1 LFTLSWAAR
10 IRAAASNDP
19 REQRRSTETM
29 TMPDQPV
36 QAGETTQA
44 IEALFDEHRSFPP
57 PEAFARQA
65 NVRDPDIYKRAAAD
79 FEKFWEIEADRLDWF
94 ERWRKVLHW
103 DDKTKVARWFD
114 GGKLNVSY
122 NCLDRHV
129 AAGQGAQIAFFW
141 EGEPGDARTLT
152 YEELLR
158 ETCRLANALKE
169 LGVQRGDRVAIYMG
183 MVPQLPVALL
193 ACSRIG
199 AIHSVVFGGFSAE
212 SLRDRILD
220 GECKV
225 LITQDQGWRRGGKI
239 LLKNIADEALKD
251 VTCVEKVLV
260 LKRVGDP
267 VEWVAE
273 RDVWYHE
280 IVEKQID
287 RCEPERMDSEDVLYI
302 LYSSGTTAK
311 PKGIVHTTG
320 GYLTGI
326 ASTHYNIFD
335 IKRDTDVF
343 WCTADIG
350 WVTGHSYV
358 VYGPLANRTT
368 SVMYEGTP
376 DYPDK
381 DRFWT
386 LVEKYKITICYT
398 APTAIRT
405 FMKWGPEYAARHDLS
420 SIRLLGSVGEPINPE
435 AWMWYREH
443 IGGGR
448 CPVVDTWWQTETGMI
463 LVSPL
468 PGITATKPGSAT
480 FPYPG
485 VFADV
490 VDSEGRSVSLGGGGY
505 IVITKPWPAMLR
517 TLWKAHDRYLQTYWS
532 RFAKQGYYFPADGCK
547 RDKEGYY
554 WLLGRVDDVMNVSGH
569 RISTTEVESAFV
581 DHPKVAEAA
590 VVSKKD
596 DITGEAIAAFVT
608 LKGGGVGSA
617 GDADELRKHVASK
630 IGGFARPKYI
640 TFTPELPK
648 TRSGKIMR
656 RLLRDV
662 MEERPLG
669 DTTTLA
675 DATVVKN
682 LAEAAKSSKA
692 ED

>member
-1 LFTLSWAAR
+1 
-10 IRAAASNDP
+10 
-19 REQRRSTETM
+19 
-29 TMPDQPV
+29 MPDQHEH
-36 QAGETTQA
+36 AIETKQA
-44 IEALFDEHRSFPP
+44 IEALFDENRTFPP
-57 PEAFARQA
+57 LEAFARQA
-65 NVRDPDIYKRAAAD
+65 NVRDPDVYKQAAAD
-79 FEKFWEIEADRLDWF
+79 FEKFWEGEAERLDWF
-94 ERWRKVLHW
+94 EHWRKTLHW
-103 DDKTKVARWFD
+103 DDKAKVARWFD
-114 GGKLNVSY
+114 GGKLNASY

-129 AAGQGAQIAFFW
+129 GSGHGKQVAYFW
-141 EGEPGDARTLT
+141 EGEPGDARQIT

-169 LGVQRGDRVAIYMG
+169 LGVRRGDRVAIYMG
-183 MVPQLPVALL
+183 MVPQLPAALL
-193 ACSRIG
+193 ACARIG

-239 LLKNIADEALKD
+239 LLKNIADDALAGD
-251 VTCVEKVLV
+251 TCVEKVLV
-260 LKRVGDP
+260 VRRVGDP
-267 VEWVAE
+267 VHWEPQ

-280 IVEKQID
+280 MVHRQPD
-287 RCEPERMDSEDVLYI
+287 TCEPERMDAEDVLYI

-320 GYLTGI
+320 GYLTGVT
-326 ASTHYNIFD
+326 STHFNVFD
-335 IKRDTDVF
+335 IKRDSDVY

-350 WVTGHSYV
+350 WVTGHSYI
-358 VYGPLANRTT
+358 VYAPLANRTT

-376 DYPDK
+376 DFPDK
-381 DRFWT
+381 DRFWA
-386 LVEKYKITICYT
+386 LIAKYKITICYT

-405 FMKWGPEYAARHDLS
+405 FMKWGPEYPARHDLS

-463 LVSPL
+463 LISPL
-468 PGITATKPGSAT
+468 PGITPAKPGSAT

-490 VDSEGRSVSLGGGGY
+490 VDNEGKSVPLGGGGY
-505 IVITKPWPAMLR
+505 VVITKPWPAMLR

-532 RFAKQGYYFPADGCK
+532 KFAKQGYYFPADGCK
-547 RDKEGYY
+547 RDKDGSY

-581 DHPKVAEAA
+581 DHPRVAEAA

-596 DITGEAIAAFVT
+596 EITGEAIAAFVT
-608 LKGGGVGSA
+608 LKGGGVGSS
-617 GDADELRKHVASK
+617 GDADELRKHVALK
-630 IGGFARPKYI
+630 IGAFARPKYI

-682 LAEAAKSSKA
+682 LAEAAKSSKS
-692 ED
+692 EE